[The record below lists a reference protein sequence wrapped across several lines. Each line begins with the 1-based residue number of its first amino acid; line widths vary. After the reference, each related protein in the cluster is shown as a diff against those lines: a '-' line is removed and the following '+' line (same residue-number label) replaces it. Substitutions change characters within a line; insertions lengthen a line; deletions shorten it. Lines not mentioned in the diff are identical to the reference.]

1 MECSSL
7 FSNGDFGSKKDL
19 RVFRAELRRSFCNA
33 FFFLSI
39 QVLSLKLIIINNK
52 KEEERISTLGE
63 RSTTKSCM
71 LRSGRMNRS

>member
-1 MECSSL
+1 MFFFSS
-7 FSNGDFGSKKDL
+7 FPNGYFGSKKDL
-19 RVFRAELRRSFCNA
+19 RVFKAELRRSFCNA
-33 FFFLSI
+33 FFFLPI
-39 QVLSLKLIIINNK
+39 QVLSLKLTIINK